1 MAESTAIDKSSV
13 VTVTNPKTDA
23 VAREKLTTA
32 RIGLLLKAPFFG
44 QLATRMTL
52 TNADA
57 WCGTAATDG
66 RKFYYNSEFVDKMPL
81 KQLEFLVGH
90 EILHAVYDHM
100 GRRGDRQPR
109 LSNIAAD
116 YCVNQDL
123 IEQRIGEKISVCPI
137 LFDNKFKD
145 MSYEE
150 VYDYLYQNAKK
161 INIDQL
167 EQMILDDH
175 LEEEDENGNGG
186 SGDDGDEQ
194 GGKRPRLSKEER
206 DAIKDEIKGAVI
218 AAAQSAG
225 AGNLPSG
232 VKRLLRD
239 LTEPVIGW
247 KELLQQQIQSKQ
259 AESDPYTDQIS
270 DMEHQALQTVSYDH
284 LNDLT
289 RVQDHQEFLLKLLT
303 SKDSF
308 VRKKIIDQNLSYLNA
323 RLTWYLDRIGLPHTV
338 KFQNDLSVSIEEL
351 GRELDFDNLSRGER
365 NRLILSMSWAF
376 RDVWE
381 SLYSPINILFIDE
394 MIDSG
399 LDTQGVEN
407 ALALLK
413 KMTRERNKSIW
424 LVSHRDELAG
434 RVENILR
441 VVKENGFTSYNTD
454 VDIV

>member
-116 YCVNQDL
+116 YCVKQDL

-186 SGDDGDEQ
+186 SGDDDGDEQ

-247 KELLQQQIQSKQ
+247 KELLQQQIQSTIKN
-259 AESDPYTDQIS
+259 DYTWARPSRKGWHMDAI
-270 DMEHQALQTVSYDH
+270 MPG
-284 LNDLT
+284 
-289 RVQDHQEFLLKLLT
+289 LKP
-303 SKDSF
+303 
-308 VRKKIIDQNLSYLNA
+308 
-323 RLTWYLDRIGLPHTV
+323 G
-338 KFQNDLSVSIEEL
+338 
-351 GRELDFDNLSRGER
+351 
-365 NRLILSMSWAF
+365 
-376 RDVWE
+376 
-381 SLYSPINILFIDE
+381 E
-394 MIDSG
+394 MIDVCIAMDQSG
-399 LDTQGVEN
+399 SISEEDSKAFLGEIKGIMEAFDEYKITLWCFDTEIYNVQTYTSDNIDDIMEYEPAGGGGTDFMANWEFMKDN
-407 ALALLK
+407 AIEPK
-413 KMTRERNKSIW
+413 KFIMFTDGMPFGEWGEEQYCETVWIIKGNPGCEPPWGIW
-424 LVSHRDELAG
+424 AHYEDAAKG
-434 RVENILR
+434 
-441 VVKENGFTSYNTD
+441 K
-454 VDIV
+454 